1 MTENVCSFSGKCFRS
16 VSALFTYVSLD
27 EKRKVMP
34 VPQLVVRT
42 EDEQKRFEQGLL
54 RYEEKKIER
63 LKSSAEKR
71 QKMDA

>member
-1 MTENVCSFSGKCFRS
+1 MIANVCSFSGQCFRS

-27 EKRKVMP
+27 ENRKVMP

-42 EDEQKRFEQGLL
+42 EGEQKRFEQGLL

>member
-1 MTENVCSFSGKCFRS
+1 
-16 VSALFTYVSLD
+16 
-27 EKRKVMP
+27 MP

-42 EDEQKRFEQGLL
+42 EDEKKRFEQGLL
-54 RYEEKKIER
+54 RYEEKKTER